1 MHELPNLAQLTSEQK
16 DELIRTLFEQVLTLS
31 ARVEQLLARW
41 SKDSHNSSKPP
52 SSDGLSKKPKS
63 LRRASGRKRGGQQG
77 HDGSTLE
84 RVAIPDVVMQH
95 PLPPVCDDCGG
106 TLALDQALLT
116 DERRQVFDL
125 PRVRYEV
132 TEHRVLEVRCAC
144 GKWHR
149 SQFPQSVPNLVQYGP
164 ALKAAAVYLTQYQ
177 LLPMERTTE
186 LLDDLYGLRL
196 SVGTV
201 HASIAQAAQALAPTV
216 VGIAAAVQS
225 APVAHFD
232 ETGQRVGGRLR
243 WLHAAVTATLTWY
256 GAHDKRGQ
264 AAMDAFGI
272 LPGFKGVAVH
282 DGWVPYK
289 DYDCTHGL
297 CNAHHLRELVFLAE
311 TTGQAW
317 PQQMIDL
324 LCAAKTEV
332 EQARGANAVGV
343 GQAPLALSAQRLRH
357 YRKRYEA
364 ILAAGERLNP
374 EALRI
379 AGRRGRV
386 KQSTAANLLGRLRRY
401 SDDVLRFLYDL
412 RVPFDNNQAE
422 RDIRMP
428 KLKQKVSG
436 CFRTTQGADAF
447 CITRSYLATMRKQGR
462 YLFHSLILTFQGQPP
477 QPTLSG

>member
-1 MHELPNLAQLTSEQK
+1 MPELPDLAALTSEQK
-16 DELIRTLFEQVLTLS
+16 DDLIRALYQRLVDLD
-31 ARVEQLLARW
+31 ARVR
-41 SKDSHNSSKPP
+41 KDSHNSSKPP

-63 LRRASGRKRGGQQG
+63 LRQSSGRKPGGQKG
-77 HDGSTLE
+77 HEGSTLE
-84 RVAIPDVVMQH
+84 RVGVPDVVVQH
-95 PLPPVCDDCGG
+95 PLPEACDQCGA
-106 TLALDQALLT
+106 TLALDQAVLT

-125 PRVRYEV
+125 PRTRYEV
-132 TEHRVLEVRCAC
+132 TEHRVLEAHCAC

-149 SQFPQSVPNLVQYGP
+149 SQFPDSVPNLVQYGP
-164 ALKAAAVYLTQYQ
+164 AIKAAAVYLTQYQ
-177 LLPMERTTE
+177 LLPMERTTQ
-186 LLDDLYGLRL
+186 LLHDLYGLRL
-196 SVGTV
+196 SPGTV
-201 HASIAQAAQALAPTV
+201 HTSIAQAAELLAPTV
-216 VGIAAAVQS
+216 TSIAEAVKS

-232 ETGQRVGGRLR
+232 ETGQRVGARLR
-243 WLHAAVTATLTWY
+243 WLHAAVTVALSWY

-289 DYDCTHGL
+289 DYDCTHAL

-324 LCAAKTEV
+324 LCAAKTEAD
-332 EQARGANAVGV
+332 QARQV
-343 GQAPLALSAQRLRH
+343 PSALSEKRLRH
-357 YRKRYEA
+357 YRRRYEA

-374 EALRI
+374 EAKRK
-379 AGRRGRV
+379 ARRRGRV
-386 KQSTAANLLGRLRRY
+386 KQSAAANLLGRLRRY
-401 SDDVLRFLYDL
+401 TDEVLRFLHDP

-447 CITRSYLATMRKQGR
+447 CVTRSYLATMRKQGHD
-462 YLFHSLILTFQGQPP
+462 LFHSLILTFQGQPP
-477 QPTLSG
+477 QPVFSG

>member
-1 MHELPNLAQLTSEQK
+1 MPELPDLAALTSEQK
-16 DELIRTLFEQVLTLS
+16 DDLIRALYRRLVELE
-31 ARVEQLLARW
+31 ARVL
-41 SKDSHNSSKPP
+41 KDSHNSSKPP

-63 LRRASGRKRGGQQG
+63 LRQASGRKPGGQKG
-77 HDGSTLE
+77 HEGTTLE
-84 RVAIPDVVMQH
+84 RVAVPDVVVQH
-95 PLPPVCDDCGG
+95 PLPEVCEQCGT
-106 TLALDQALLT
+106 TLVVARAVLA

-125 PRVRYEV
+125 PRIRYEV
-132 TEHRVLEVRCAC
+132 TEHRVLEARCAC
-144 GKWHR
+144 GKRHR
-149 SQFPQSVPNLVQYGP
+149 SRFPDSVQSPVQYGP
-164 ALKAAAVYLTQYQ
+164 AIKAAAVYLTQYQ
-177 LLPMERTTE
+177 LLPIERTTQ
-186 LLDDLYGLRL
+186 LLGDLYGLRL
-196 SVGTV
+196 SAAMV
-201 HASIAQAAQALAPTV
+201 HASITQASEMLRPTV
-216 VGIAAAVQS
+216 VQIGAAVKA

-243 WLHAAVTATLTWY
+243 WLHAAVTAALSWY

-289 DYDCTHGL
+289 DYDCTHAL

-324 LCAAKTEV
+324 LCAAKTEAD
-332 EQARGANAVGV
+332 QAR
-343 GQAPLALSAQRLRH
+343 QAPSALSEKRLRH
-357 YRKRYEA
+357 YRRRYEA
-364 ILAAGERLNP
+364 ILAAGEQLNP
-374 EALRI
+374 EAPRK
-379 AGRRGRV
+379 ADRRGRV
-386 KQSTAANLLGRLRRY
+386 KQSAAANLLGRLRRY
-401 SDDVLRFLYDL
+401 TDDVLRFLHDP

-436 CFRTTQGADAF
+436 CFRTTPGADAF

-462 YLFHSLILTFQGQPP
+462 DLFHSLILTFQGQPP
-477 QPTLSG
+477 QPVWSG